1 MKKALLICVCCL
13 ICLSGCTNN
22 NKANYNY
29 QKEEEIEKEIIENLA
44 KITEVTNP
52 TSSNPYEYI
61 ENEYYNNIVN
71 LGKEAVPVLENMYK
85 SEKLSGLNAYLSALL
100 VQDITGCNLYEKYNL
115 SWENAEEFYTLWK
128 DNNCSFNPNN

>member
-13 ICLSGCTNN
+13 ICLSACTNK

-29 QKEEEIEKEIIENLA
+29 LNEEEIEKEIIENLA

-61 ENEYYNNIVN
+61 ENEYYTSIVN
-71 LGKEAVPVLENMYK
+71 LGKETVPVLENMYK
-85 SEKLSGLNAYLSALL
+85 NGKLSGLNAYLSALL

-115 SWENAEEFYTLWK
+115 SWETAEEFYTLWK
-128 DNNCSFNPNN
+128 DNNCSFNPNK

>member
-1 MKKALLICVCCL
+1 MKKVLLICVSCL

-22 NKANYNY
+22 NKENYNY
-29 QKEEEIEKEIIENLA
+29 LKEEEIEKEIIENLA

-71 LGKEAVPVLENMYK
+71 LGKEAVPVLENMYIK
-85 SEKLSGLNAYLSALL
+85 IAFQRVPPPWPNTITVVITCAL
-100 VQDITGCNLYEKYNL
+100 
-115 SWENAEEFYTLWK
+115 
-128 DNNCSFNPNN
+128 